1 MKTELQIR
9 AEDAAERFH
18 GARKPVIFEFAGLPK
33 AGKTSTAIALQAF
46 LKRCGFRVEIVTE
59 RASPNSIRD
68 QTRSNFNV
76 WAACRMAP
84 LYAACTTLAQILEK
98 TQNPPGFDDPDILI
112 LDQGLFDALCWLRL
126 MERLERI
133 RPEERQLIGS
143 FLRLAD
149 WRKRISAVFVMT
161 ASPEDAL
168 QREKGLLPVEHK
180 EGSIMNEKVLAQM
193 LNTTRETSKSLKKEF
208 RIFEIDTSAERKGG
222 VKQIAEAVAN
232 LALNV
237 IEEHLREDILSLP
250 REDVIRTFA
259 GKKCLNSSEAAALVG
274 LFVKSGNFKP
284 REEVEADKTRVQA
297 LPVVVV
303 HNKSGK
309 VLRLRRKERTDN
321 NPLNEKIVIWAGGH
335 VRKEDEANGDSM
347 LQCALRE
354 IQEELRLSL
363 EPHELK
369 LRGAVYSEL
378 GGPGTQKHVAIV
390 YEWKAKTDD
399 VAIVLS
405 SAEFFERRGTALSGT
420 FVPLKDLA
428 RDVDDGKLA
437 EEWSVEIIRELLA
450 KDYKF
455 SPRLF

>member
-18 GARKPVIFEFAGLPK
+18 GARKPVIFEFAGVPK
-33 AGKTSTAIALQAF
+33 AGKTSTLNALQAF
-46 LKRCGFRVEIVTE
+46 LKRCGFRVEIVIE
-59 RASPNSIRD
+59 RASICPIRD
-68 QTRSNFNV
+68 KTHSNFNV
-76 WAACRMAP
+76 WT
-84 LYAACTTLAQILEK
+84 ACTTLAQILEK
-98 TQNPPGFDDPDILI
+98 TQNPPRIDDPDILI
-112 LDQGLFDALCWLRL
+112 LDRGLFDALCWLRL

-133 RPEERQLIGS
+133 RPEECQVIES

-168 QREKGLLPVEHK
+168 QREKGLLPVERK

>member
-9 AEDAAERFH
+9 AEDAAERFR
-18 GARKPVIFEFAGLPK
+18 GARKPVIFEFAGVPK
-33 AGKTSTAIALQAF
+33 AGKTSTLNALQAF
-46 LKRCGFRVEIVTE
+46 LKRCGFRVEIVIE
-59 RASPNSIRD
+59 RASLCPIRD
-68 QTRSNFNV
+68 KTHSNFNV
-76 WAACRMAP
+76 W
-84 LYAACTTLAQILEK
+84 AACTTLAQILER
-98 TQNPPGFDDPDILI
+98 TQNPPRIDDPDILI
-112 LDQGLFDALCWLRL
+112 LDRGLFDAICWLRL

-133 RPEERQLIGS
+133 RPEERQGIES
-143 FLRLAD
+143 FLTMAD
-149 WRKRISAVFVMT
+149 WRRRISAVFVMT
-161 ASPEDAL
+161 ASPEDAM

-193 LNTTRETSKSLKKEF
+193 LNTTRETSKSLKKKF

-250 REDVIRTFA
+250 REDVIRMFA
-259 GKKCLNSSEAAALVG
+259 GRKCLNSSEAAALAR
-274 LFVKSGNFKP
+274 LFVKSGNYMP
-284 REEVEADKTRVQA
+284 REEVEADNARVQA

-303 HNKSGK
+303 HNKSGR
-309 VLRLRRKERTDN
+309 VLRLRRKEGTDN
-321 NPLNEKIVIWAGGH
+321 SPLNEKMVIWTGGP
-335 VRKEDEANGDSM
+335 VRKEDEAGGDPM

-369 LRGAVYSEL
+369 LRGAVYSAP
-378 GGPGTQKHVAIV
+378 GGAGTQKHVAIV

-405 SAEFFERRGTALSGT
+405 SAEFFEKRGIALSGT
-420 FVPLKDLA
+420 FVPLKDIA
-428 RDVDDGKLA
+428 RDVDDGKIA
-437 EEWSVEIIRELLA
+437 EEWSVEIVRELLA

>member
-18 GARKPVIFEFAGLPK
+18 GARKPVIFEFAGVPK
-33 AGKTSTAIALQAF
+33 AGKTSTSNALQTF
-46 LKRCGFRVEIVTE
+46 LRRCGFRVEIVNE
-59 RASPNSIRD
+59 RASPSPFRD

-76 WAACRMAP
+76 WAG
-84 LYAACTTLAQILEK
+84 CTTLAQILEK

-133 RPEERQLIGS
+133 RPEERQGIES
-143 FLRLAD
+143 FLRMAD
-149 WRKRISAVFVMT
+149 WRRRISAVFVMT
-161 ASPEDAL
+161 ASPEDAM
-168 QREKGLLPVEHK
+168 QREKGLLPVERQ
-180 EGSIMNEKVLAQM
+180 EGPIMNKKVLARM
-193 LNTTRETSKSLKKEF
+193 LNTTRKTSQSLKQEF

-222 VKQIAEAVAN
+222 AKQIAEAVAN

-237 IEEHLREDILSLP
+237 IEEHLCEDVLTLP
-250 REDVIRTFA
+250 EEDVIRTFA
-259 GKKCLNSSEAAALVG
+259 GRRCLNSSEAAALVG

-297 LPVVVV
+297 LPVVVIRS
-303 HNKSGK
+303 KSGR
-309 VLRLRRKERTDN
+309 VLRLRRKERTGQ
-321 NPLNEKIVIWAGGH
+321 NPLNEKMVIWTGGP
-335 VRKEDEANGDSM
+335 VRKEDEAGGNSI

-354 IQEELRLSL
+354 IQEGLRLGL

-369 LRGAVYSEL
+369 LRGAVYSGR
-378 GGPGTQKHVAIV
+378 GGEGTQKRVAIV

-399 VAIVLS
+399 AAI
-405 SAEFFERRGTALSGT
+405 ALSGGEFFDGRGAALNGV
-420 FVPLKDLA
+420 FVPPKEMA
-428 RDVDDGKLA
+428 RDVDDGKIA
-437 EEWSVEIIRELLA
+437 EELSVEIVRELLA
-450 KDYKF
+450 RDYRF

>member
-18 GARKPVIFEFAGLPK
+18 GARKPVIFEFAGVPK
-33 AGKTSTAIALQAF
+33 AGKTSTLNALQAF
-46 LKRCGFRVEIVTE
+46 LKRCGFRVEIVIE
-59 RASPNSIRD
+59 RASICPIRD
-68 QTRSNFNV
+68 KTHSNFNV
-76 WAACRMAP
+76 WT
-84 LYAACTTLAQILEK
+84 ACTTLAQILEK
-98 TQNPPGFDDPDILI
+98 TQNPPRIDDPDILI
-112 LDQGLFDALCWLRL
+112 LDRGLFDALCWLRL

-133 RPEERQLIGS
+133 RPEECQVIES

-193 LNTTRETSKSLKKEF
+193 LNTTRETSKSLKKKF

>member
-9 AEDAAERFH
+9 AENAAERFY
-18 GARKPVIFEFAGLPK
+18 GARKPVIFEFAGVPK
-33 AGKTSTAIALQAF
+33 AGKTSTLNALQAF
-46 LKRCGFRVEIVTE
+46 LQRCGFRVEIVIDQT
-59 RASPNSIRD
+59 SPCPIRD
-68 QTRSNFNV
+68 KSHSNFNV
-76 WAACRMAP
+76 WT
-84 LYAACTTLAQILEK
+84 ACTTLAQILEK
-98 TQNPPGFDDPDILI
+98 THNPPEFDDPDILI
-112 LDQGLFDALCWLRL
+112 LDRGLFDALCWFRL
-126 MERLERI
+126 MERLEQI
-133 RPEERQLIGS
+133 RPKERQVIES
-143 FLRLAD
+143 FLRMAD
-149 WRKRISAVFVMT
+149 WRKRISAVFVMM
-161 ASPEDAL
+161 ASPGDAM

-222 VKQIAEAVAN
+222 AKQIAEAVAN

-250 REDVIRTFA
+250 GEDVIRMFA
-259 GKKCLNSSEAAALVG
+259 GRRFLNSSEAAALVG
-274 LFVKSGNFKP
+274 LFVKSGKYML
-284 REEVEADKTRVQA
+284 REEAEADKTRVQA

-303 HNKSGK
+303 RNKSGR
-309 VLRLRRKERTDN
+309 VLRLRRKEQTDK
-321 NPLNEKIVIWAGGH
+321 NPLNEKIVIWTGGP
-335 VRKEDEANGDSM
+335 VRKEDEASGDSM
-347 LQCALRE
+347 LQCAIRE
-354 IQEELRLSL
+354 IQEELRLGL

-369 LRGAVYSEL
+369 LRGAVYSEP
-378 GGPGTQKHVAIV
+378 GGEGTQKRVAIV

-399 VAIVLS
+399 VATVLS

-420 FVPLKDLA
+420 FVPLRDLA

-437 EEWSVEIIRELLA
+437 EELSVEIVRELLA

>member
-9 AEDAAERFH
+9 AEDAAERFR
-18 GARKPVIFEFAGLPK
+18 GARKPVIFEFAGVPK
-33 AGKTSTAIALQAF
+33 AGKTSTLNALQAF
-46 LKRCGFRVEIVTE
+46 LKRCGFRVEIVIE
-59 RASPNSIRD
+59 RASICPIRD
-68 QTRSNFNV
+68 KTHSNFNV
-76 WAACRMAP
+76 WT
-84 LYAACTTLAQILEK
+84 ACTTLAQILEK
-98 TQNPPGFDDPDILI
+98 TQNPPRIDDPDILI
-112 LDQGLFDALCWLRL
+112 LDRGLFDALCWLRL

-133 RPEERQLIGS
+133 RPEERQGIES
-143 FLRLAD
+143 FLTMAD
-149 WRKRISAVFVMT
+149 WRKRISAVFVMMV
-161 ASPEDAL
+161 SPEDAM

-193 LNTTRETSKSLKKEF
+193 LNTTRETAKSLKKEF

-222 VKQIAEAVAN
+222 AKQIAEAVAN

-250 REDVIRTFA
+250 REDIIRTFA
-259 GKKCLNSSEAAALVG
+259 GKKCLNSSEAAALVE
-274 LFVKSGNFKP
+274 LFVKSGNYKP
-284 REEVEADKTRVQA
+284 REEVEADKTRIQA

-303 HNKSGK
+303 HNKSGR
-309 VLRLRRKERTDN
+309 VLRLRRKERTDKN
-321 NPLNEKIVIWAGGH
+321 LLNEKIVIWAGGH

-378 GGPGTQKHVAIV
+378 GGEGTQKHVAIV

-405 SAEFFERRGTALSGT
+405 SAEFFERLGTALSGT
-420 FVPLKDLA
+420 FVPLKDIA
-428 RDVDDGKLA
+428 RDVDDGKIA
-437 EEWSVEIIRELLA
+437 EEWSVEIVRELLA

>member
-9 AEDAAERFH
+9 AEDAAERFR
-18 GARKPVIFEFAGLPK
+18 GARKPVIFEFAGVPK
-33 AGKTSTAIALQAF
+33 AGKTSTLNALQAF
-46 LKRCGFRVEIVTE
+46 LKRCGFRVEIVIE
-59 RASPNSIRD
+59 RASLCPIRD
-68 QTRSNFNV
+68 KTHSNFNV
-76 WAACRMAP
+76 WT
-84 LYAACTTLAQILEK
+84 ACTTLAQILEK
-98 TQNPPGFDDPDILI
+98 TQNPPRIDDPDILI
-112 LDQGLFDALCWLRL
+112 LDRGLFDALCWLRL

-133 RPEERQLIGS
+133 RPEERQGIES
-143 FLRLAD
+143 FLTMAD
-149 WRKRISAVFVMT
+149 WRKRISAVFVMMV
-161 ASPEDAL
+161 SPEDAM

>member
-9 AEDAAERFH
+9 AEDAAERFQ
-18 GARKPVIFEFAGLPK
+18 GARKPVIIEFAGVPK
-33 AGKTSTAIALQAF
+33 AGKTSTLNALQAF
-46 LKRCGFRVEIVTE
+46 LKRCGFRVEIVIE
-59 RASPNSIRD
+59 RPSLCPIRD
-68 QTRSNFNV
+68 KTHSNFNV
-76 WAACRMAP
+76 WT
-84 LYAACTTLAQILEK
+84 ACTTLAQILEK
-98 TQNPPGFDDPDILI
+98 TQNPPRIDDPDILI
-112 LDQGLFDALCWLRL
+112 LDRGLFDALCWLRL
-126 MERLERI
+126 MERLKRI
-133 RPEERQLIGS
+133 RPEERRGIES
-143 FLRLAD
+143 FLTMAARG
-149 WRKRISAVFVMT
+149 
-161 ASPEDAL
+161 
-168 QREKGLLPVEHK
+168 QGLLPVEHK

-222 VKQIAEAVAN
+222 AKQIAEAVAN

-250 REDVIRTFA
+250 REDIIRTFA
-259 GKKCLNSSEAAALVG
+259 GKKCLNSSEAAALVE
-274 LFVKSGNFKP
+274 LFVKSGNYKP

-297 LPVVVV
+297 LPMVVV
-303 HNKSGK
+303 HNKSGR
-309 VLRLRRKERTDN
+309 VLRLRRKKRTDKN
-321 NPLNEKIVIWAGGH
+321 LLNEKIVIWAGGH
-335 VRKEDEANGDSM
+335 VRKEDEANGDSI

-369 LRGAVYSEL
+369 LRGAVYSEP
-378 GGPGTQKHVAIV
+378 GGEGTQKHVAIV

-428 RDVDDGKLA
+428 RDVDDGKIA
-437 EEWSVEIIRELLA
+437 EEWSVEIVRELLA

>member
-18 GARKPVIFEFAGLPK
+18 GARKPVIFEFAGVPK
-33 AGKTSTAIALQAF
+33 AGKTSTLNALQAF
-46 LKRCGFRVEIVTE
+46 LKRCGFRVEIIIE
-59 RASPNSIRD
+59 RASICPVRD
-68 QTRSNFNV
+68 KTHSNFNV
-76 WAACRMAP
+76 WT
-84 LYAACTTLAQILEK
+84 ACTTLAQILEK
-98 TQNPPGFDDPDILI
+98 TQNPPRIDDPDILI
-112 LDQGLFDALCWLRL
+112 LDRGLFDALCWLRL

-133 RPEERQLIGS
+133 RPEECQVIES

>member
-18 GARKPVIFEFAGLPK
+18 GARKPVIFEFAGVPK
-33 AGKTSTAIALQAF
+33 AGKTSTLNALQAF
-46 LKRCGFRVEIVTE
+46 LKRCGFRVEIVIE
-59 RASPNSIRD
+59 RASICPIRD
-68 QTRSNFNV
+68 KTHSNFNV
-76 WAACRMAP
+76 WT
-84 LYAACTTLAQILEK
+84 ACTTLAQILEK
-98 TQNPPGFDDPDILI
+98 TQNPPRIDDPDILI
-112 LDQGLFDALCWLRL
+112 LDRGLFDALCWLRL

-133 RPEERQLIGS
+133 RPEECQVIES

>member
-9 AEDAAERFH
+9 AEDAAERFR
-18 GARKPVIFEFAGLPK
+18 GARKPVIFEFAGVPK
-33 AGKTSTAIALQAF
+33 AGKTSTLNALQAF
-46 LKRCGFRVEIVTE
+46 LKRCGFRVEIVIE
-59 RASPNSIRD
+59 RASLCPIRD
-68 QTRSNFNV
+68 KTHSNFNV
-76 WAACRMAP
+76 W
-84 LYAACTTLAQILEK
+84 AACTTLAQILER
-98 TQNPPGFDDPDILI
+98 TQNPPRIDDPDILI
-112 LDQGLFDALCWLRL
+112 LDRGLFDAICWLRL

-133 RPEERQLIGS
+133 RPEERQGIES
-143 FLRLAD
+143 FLTMAD
-149 WRKRISAVFVMT
+149 WRRRISAVFVMT
-161 ASPEDAL
+161 ASPEDAM

-250 REDVIRTFA
+250 REDVIRMFA
-259 GKKCLNSSEAAALVG
+259 GRKCLNSSEAAALAR
-274 LFVKSGNFKP
+274 LFVKSGNYMP
-284 REEVEADKTRVQA
+284 REEVEADNARVQA

-303 HNKSGK
+303 HNKSGR
-309 VLRLRRKERTDN
+309 VLRLRRKEGTDN
-321 NPLNEKIVIWAGGH
+321 SPLNEKMVIWTGGP
-335 VRKEDEANGDSM
+335 VRKEDEAGGDPM

-369 LRGAVYSEL
+369 LRGAVYSAP
-378 GGPGTQKHVAIV
+378 GGAGTQKHVAIV

-405 SAEFFERRGTALSGT
+405 SAEFFEKRGIALSGT
-420 FVPLKDLA
+420 FVPLKDIA
-428 RDVDDGKLA
+428 RDVDDGKIA
-437 EEWSVEIIRELLA
+437 EEWSVEIVRELLA

>member
-1 MKTELQIR
+1 
-9 AEDAAERFH
+9 
-18 GARKPVIFEFAGLPK
+18 
-33 AGKTSTAIALQAF
+33 
-46 LKRCGFRVEIVTE
+46 
-59 RASPNSIRD
+59 
-68 QTRSNFNV
+68 
-76 WAACRMAP
+76 
-84 LYAACTTLAQILEK
+84 
-98 TQNPPGFDDPDILI
+98 
-112 LDQGLFDALCWLRL
+112 
-126 MERLERI
+126 
-133 RPEERQLIGS
+133 
-143 FLRLAD
+143 
-149 WRKRISAVFVMT
+149 
-161 ASPEDAL
+161 
-168 QREKGLLPVEHK
+168 
-180 EGSIMNEKVLAQM
+180 MNEKVLAQM

>member
-9 AEDAAERFH
+9 AEDAAERFR
-18 GARKPVIFEFAGLPK
+18 GARKPVIFEFAGVPK
-33 AGKTSTAIALQAF
+33 AGKTSTLNALQAF
-46 LKRCGFRVEIVTE
+46 LKRCGFRVEIVIE
-59 RASPNSIRD
+59 RASLCPIRD
-68 QTRSNFNV
+68 KTHSYFNV
-76 WAACRMAP
+76 W
-84 LYAACTTLAQILEK
+84 AACTTLAQILEK
-98 TQNPPGFDDPDILI
+98 TQNPPRIDDPDILI
-112 LDQGLFDALCWLRL
+112 LDRGLFDAICWLRL

-133 RPEERQLIGS
+133 RPEERQGIEN
-143 FLRLAD
+143 FLTMAD
-149 WRKRISAVFVMT
+149 WRRRISAVFVMMV
-161 ASPEDAL
+161 SPEDAM
-168 QREKGLLPVEHK
+168 QREKGLLPVERK
-180 EGSIMNEKVLAQM
+180 QGSIMNKKVLAQM
-193 LNTTRETSKSLKKEF
+193 LNTTRETSKSLKKKF

-222 VKQIAEAVAN
+222 AKQIAEVVAN

-250 REDVIRTFA
+250 REDVIRMFA
-259 GKKCLNSSEAAALVG
+259 GRKCLNPSEAASLVG
-274 LFVKSGNFKP
+274 LFVKSGNYKP

-303 HNKSGK
+303 HNKSGR
-309 VLRLRRKERTDN
+309 VLRLRRKERTDK

-369 LRGAVYSEL
+369 LRGAVYSEP
-378 GGPGTQKHVAIV
+378 GGEGTQKHVAIV

-405 SAEFFERRGTALSGT
+405 SAEFFEKRGTALSGT
-420 FVPLKDLA
+420 FVPLKDIA
-428 RDVDDGKLA
+428 RDVDDGKIA
-437 EEWSVEIIRELLA
+437 EEWSVEIVRELLA

>member
-98 TQNPPGFDDPDILI
+98 TQNPHGFDDPDILI

-143 FLRLAD
+143 FLRMAD
-149 WRKRISAVFVMT
+149 WRRRISAVFVMT

-168 QREKGLLPVEHK
+168 QREKGLLPVERQ
-180 EGSIMNEKVLAQM
+180 EGSIMNKKVLARM
-193 LNTTRETSKSLKKEF
+193 LKTT
-208 RIFEIDTSAERKGG
+208 RKGG
-222 VKQIAEAVAN
+222 VKQLAEAVAN

-237 IEEHLREDILSLP
+237 IEEHLREDVLSLP
-250 REDVIRTFA
+250 EEDIIRMFA
-259 GKKCLNSSEAAALVG
+259 GRRCLNSSEAAALVG

-284 REEVEADKTRVQA
+284 KEEVEADKTHVQA

-303 HNKSGK
+303 RNKSGG
-309 VLRLRRKERTDN
+309 VLRLRRKERIGQ
-321 NPLNEKIVIWAGGH
+321 NPLNEKMVIWTGGH
-335 VRKEDEANGDSM
+335 VRKEDEAGGEAI

-354 IQEELRLSL
+354 IQEGLRLGL

-369 LRGAVYSEL
+369 LRGAVYSGR
-378 GGPGTQKHVAIV
+378 GGEGTPKRAAIV

-399 VAIVLS
+399 AAIALS
-405 SAEFFERRGTALSGT
+405 GGEFFDGRGTALSGA
-420 FVPLKDLA
+420 FVPLKEIA
-428 RDVDDGKLA
+428 RDVDDGKIA
-437 EEWSVEIIRELLA
+437 EEVSVEIVRELLG